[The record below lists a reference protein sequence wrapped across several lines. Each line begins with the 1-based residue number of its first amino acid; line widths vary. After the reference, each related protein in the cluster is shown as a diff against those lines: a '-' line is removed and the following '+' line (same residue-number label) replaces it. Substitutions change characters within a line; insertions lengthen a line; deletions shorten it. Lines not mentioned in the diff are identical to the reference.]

1 VQAYFKEVGKFCSAH
16 KDNEAM
22 APYVVPL
29 SKALSDLQAATM
41 WLVQNGMSN
50 PDNAG
55 AASTDYMHLFGLVA
69 LGHMWAMMAATAQE
83 KITAGANG
91 QLQFL
96 ETKLLTGRFF
106 MERVMPE
113 SAAHLA
119 RIQTGC
125 DTMMAMVAEA
135 F

>member
-1 VQAYFKEVGKFCSAH
+1 MKPFIE
-16 KDNEAM
+16 
-22 APYVVPL
+22 PL

-41 WLVQNGMSN
+41 WLVQNGMQN

-69 LGHMWAMMAATAQE
+69 LAHMWGMMAKAANEQLA
-83 KITAGANG
+83 AGDSGSARFYEN
-91 QLQFL
+91 
-96 ETKLLTGRFF
+96 KLLTGRFF
-106 MERVMPE
+106 MERVLPE
-113 SAAHLA
+113 SATHLT

-125 DTMMAMVAEA
+125 DTMMALDAEA